1 MKKAEA
7 GEGAAPASKAGMVG
21 ASRAF
26 LSTLEKL
33 GRAARFDVPVLLL
46 GETGVGKE
54 LAARFV
60 HDHSARRD
68 RPYVTVDC
76 TTLPEALAE
85 SELFGH
91 ARGAYTGAMGTRA
104 GLFEQAHGGTVFLD
118 EVGELSLAVQA
129 KLLRVLETGELRR
142 LGEGSPKRVDVR
154 VICATHRD
162 LLADVS
168 AGRMRMDLFYR
179 VAGVDIT
186 LPPLRER
193 REDIPLLAEH
203 FLAQFRERSGEPM
216 YLAPDAIDWLR
227 EQDFP
232 GNLRELRQVV
242 TRAAAQCGDGLVS
255 AGCASGPV
263 HTAAGCVA
271 APGPA
276 ADRRHS
282 RGRIGRRAGQPRR

>member
-1 MKKAEA
+1 MDTGQATEVTHVHFGCGEQQQLVRIKGYPVEFRGRRLLGESIEPLKKTEA
-7 GEGAAPASKAGMVG
+7 GEGTALASKAGMIG

-60 HDHSARRD
+60 HDHSSRRD

-129 KLLRVLETGELRR
+129 KLCVC
-142 LGEGSPKRVDVR
+142 SKPAS
-154 VICATHRD
+154 CAD
-162 LLADVS
+162 S
-168 AGRMRMDLFYR
+168 A
-179 VAGVDIT
+179 
-186 LPPLRER
+186 
-193 REDIPLLAEH
+193 
-203 FLAQFRERSGEPM
+203 
-216 YLAPDAIDWLR
+216 
-227 EQDFP
+227 
-232 GNLRELRQVV
+232 
-242 TRAAAQCGDGLVS
+242 RAAPSVS
-255 AGCASGPV
+255 TCASSAPP
-263 HTAAGCVA
+263 TATCW
-271 APGPA
+271 PM
-276 ADRRHS
+276 
-282 RGRIGRRAGQPRR
+282 